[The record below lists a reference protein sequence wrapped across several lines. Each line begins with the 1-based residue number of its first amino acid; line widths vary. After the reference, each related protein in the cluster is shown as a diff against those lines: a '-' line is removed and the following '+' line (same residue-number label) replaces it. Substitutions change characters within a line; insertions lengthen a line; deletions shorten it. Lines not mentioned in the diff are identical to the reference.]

1 MFKKIFENRR
11 KKQQSIRNANMIYG
25 ILVAQAR
32 KPIFYTTHSVAD
44 TIDGRFDMV
53 ALHLFIVLR
62 RLDSVDGGRLMQQ
75 GLADITIADMD
86 QAIRELGVGDT
97 GVAKRIQIMAQ
108 AFWGRF
114 EAYNI
119 LEQKSLASSVI
130 KNVFR
135 GDATKTKQ
143 ANALAAYIIAQI
155 EFLNKQDD
163 LAILKGTLKF
173 NEK

>member
-1 MFKKIFENRR
+1 MFKKIFEKRR
-11 KKQQSIRNANMIYG
+11 KKQQSIRSANMVYG

-75 GLADITIADMD
+75 GLANITIADMD
-86 QAIRELGVGDT
+86 QSIRELGVGDT
-97 GVAKRIQIMAQ
+97 GVSKRIKVMAK

-119 LEQKSLASSVI
+119 VEQKALASGVT

-135 GDATKTKQ
+135 GDATKAKQ
-143 ANALAAYIIAQI
+143 SHALAKYIIAQI

-163 LAILKGTLKF
+163 LAILEGNLKF
-173 NEK
+173 NDK